1 MTSSP
6 EAASRSQVIDLEAL
20 RAKLPELSAAYAAG
34 SPVPHIAF
42 EDFLNPAIVA
52 DAIAEFPDTDSD
64 EWKAYAHV
72 NERKFSNTDPES
84 WGPTLR
90 SILDALNSDD
100 FVAFVS
106 ELTGIE
112 GMFADPTLEG
122 GGLHQSMRGGYLN
135 VHADFTVHPLHQ
147 NWRRRVN
154 ILVYF
159 NEDWDPSWGG
169 DLELWSRD
177 MKTCGK
183 KVAPIANRSV
193 IFTTEADTFH
203 GHPEPMTLPEGRA
216 RRSLA
221 LYYFSVDD
229 HAVVQSTEYRARPS
243 DGNAHGF
250 AIWADKHLLRAFDWS
265 KRHLGVSDDQA
276 RKVLDLID
284 RLKGS
289 RSKG

>member
-1 MTSSP
+1 MTDSATAGNLH
-6 EAASRSQVIDLEAL
+6 EVIDLPAL
-20 RAKLPELSAAYAAG
+20 NAQLPALKAAYAAG
-34 SPVPHIAF
+34 APFPHIAF
-42 EDFLNPAIVA
+42 EDFLNPDILA
-52 DAIAEFPDTDSD
+52 DAIAEFPASDSE

-72 NERKFSNTDPES
+72 NERKFSNTHPET
-84 WGPTLR
+84 WGPTLQ
-90 SILDALNSDD
+90 SILGALNSDE
-100 FVAFVS
+100 FIAFVG

-112 GMFADPTLEG
+112 GMFAD
-122 GGLHQSMRGGYLN
+122 
-135 VHADFTVHPLHQ
+135 
-147 NWRRRVN
+147 
-154 ILVYF
+154 F